1 MEERERGKQ
10 RQCCQV
16 ALGWPKVWLMTVKE
30 DQSEK
35 DVFSSCVEL
44 PICKLN
50 VNRESDLIRLRVCS

>member
-1 MEERERGKQ
+1 MERSWRSVRGENNGS
-10 RQCCQV
+10 V
-16 ALGWPKVWLMTVKE
+16 VGWPKVWLMTVKE